1 MTVLARLMNHENA
14 DLIDEQVLLWIAP
27 ILSLKLN
34 TSHSDL
40 ALSTSV
46 AVAILQTVRLDVFLH
61 PGWHFLM
68 LRDNAIQDL
77 GMDSL
82 KEDIGLDTAQIL
94 VNSYLVC
101 DFAHLDR
108 LT

>member
-1 MTVLARLMNHENA
+1 MLARLMNHESA

-46 AVAILQTVRLDVFLH
+46 AVAILDVFLH